1 MADGLENALGRHDTI
16 ALHRRFG
23 LLLLRNHSQV
33 SLFFEEIMPATEK
46 YTIDEH
52 ELNTHP

>member
-33 SLFFEEIMPATEK
+33 SLFFLEIMPATEK